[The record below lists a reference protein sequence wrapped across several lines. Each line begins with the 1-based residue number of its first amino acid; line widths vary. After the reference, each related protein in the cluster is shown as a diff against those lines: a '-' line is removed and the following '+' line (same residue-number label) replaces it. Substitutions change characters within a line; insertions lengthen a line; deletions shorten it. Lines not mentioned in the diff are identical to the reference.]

1 MNKEGPTRS
10 FTAADALRQ
19 LAPAEWARFGAE
31 QIAYIRPIL
40 VDGNYAVAIHAAD
53 GTQIGAAPD
62 ATLATAAILQHEMVP
77 VLVH

>member
-40 VDGNYAVAIHAAD
+40 VDGNHAVAIHAAD